1 MATIRFTKKEIA
13 YLTGEV
19 ISNCYLALYFQG
31 KEQEDAILKIIDKAV
46 ELHNELIYRVNNPA
60 EKHNRSLIKKHYRA
74 IENDM
79 ITRVDALFQ
88 EISNACKAS

>member
-1 MATIRFTKKEIA
+1 MATIRNTKKEIA

-31 KEQEDAILKIIDKAV
+31 EEHKDALLDVINKAA

-60 EKHNRSLIKKHYRA
+60 EKHNRSLVRKHYRA
-74 IENDM
+74 IESDM
-79 ITRVDALFQ
+79 ITKVDALFQ
-88 EISNACKAS
+88 DISKVCQS

>member
-1 MATIRFTKKEIA
+1 MATIRNTKKEIA

-31 KEQEDAILKIIDKAV
+31 EEHQDALATIINNAAD
-46 ELHNELIYRVNNPA
+46 LHNELIYRVNHPS
-60 EKHNRSLIKKHYRA
+60 EKHNRSLVRKHYKA

-79 ITRVDALFQ
+79 ITKVDALFQ
-88 EISNACKAS
+88 EISNVCKA